1 MDISEILS
9 LFDWNNPFIQK
20 LAFSAIVIFLA
31 YLLAFGIVR
40 FINIKIEN
48 LKKRHRTRRY
58 IYYVTT
64 GLALIVLAL
73 IWLEQ
78 TANFVTYL
86 GFISAGVALALHEVI
101 INIAGWVLVLIRRP
115 FDLGDRIEWGDV
127 CGDVIDVR
135 VFYTTLLEVG
145 NWVES
150 DQSTGRLVHIPNSTI
165 FKRPAYNYTDGF
177 PYIWNE
183 MHFLVTFESDWK
195 KAKQIVLNMALK
207 ECESIQEKARQEI
220 KKMARR
226 YMIRYSKLSPITY
239 TDIKDSG
246 VEITLRYLTS
256 VRRRR
261 VIQNQLNEGILDRFA
276 EERDIDFAYPTW
288 RVYKQPE

>member
-1 MDISEILS
+1 MDISEVLN

-20 LAFSAIVIFLA
+20 ILFSVITIFLT
-31 YLLAFGIVR
+31 YLLAFGIVK
-40 FINIKIEN
+40 FINLKIEN
-48 LKKRHRTRRY
+48 LKKRHRARRY
-58 IYYVTT
+58 IYYTTT

-73 IWLEQ
+73 VWLEQ

-86 GFISAGVALALHEVI
+86 GFISAGIALALHEVI
-101 INIAGWVLVLIRRP
+101 INIAGWILVLIRRP

-127 CGDVIDVR
+127 RGDVIDVR

-183 MHFLVTFESDWK
+183 IHFLVTFESDWR
-195 KAKQIVLNMALK
+195 KAKQIVLNTAQE

-226 YMIRYSKLSPITY
+226 YMIRYSKLSPIAY
-239 TDIKDSG
+239 TDINDSG

-261 VIQNQLNEGILDRFA
+261 VVQNQLNERILDKFA
-276 EERDIDFAYPTW
+276 EERDICFAYPTW
-288 RVYKQPE
+288 RIYQQSE